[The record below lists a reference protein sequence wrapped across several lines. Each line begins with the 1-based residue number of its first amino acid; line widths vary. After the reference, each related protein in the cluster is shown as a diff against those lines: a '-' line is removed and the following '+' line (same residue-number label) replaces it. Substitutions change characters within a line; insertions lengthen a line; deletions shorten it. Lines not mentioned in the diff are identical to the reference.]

1 MVSRIKVEGLALLR
15 KNSATLSLNLDHGN
29 KRVLMQEART
39 LRSMMRS
46 RAPVKSGILKQAIV
60 TKKWKDRGGVTG
72 WVVGITK
79 QSDRPEF
86 HPAKGK
92 GKKQA
97 YYPASQE
104 YGTDF
109 HPAHSFIRAAWDM
122 RKNMI
127 RSRLRTAYKSI
138 IQRARG

>member
-1 MVSRIKVEGLALLR
+1 MVSRIKIEGLALLR

-39 LRSMMRS
+39 LRSIMRS
-46 RAPVKSGILKQAIV
+46 KAPVESGALKQAIV
-60 TKKWKDRGGVTG
+60 TKKWKDKDGITG

-79 QSDRPEF
+79 ESDRPEF
-86 HPAKGK
+86 HKGK
-92 GKKQA
+92 S

-104 YGTDF
+104 YGTSF

>member
-15 KNSATLSLNLDHGN
+15 KNSKTLSLNLDRGN
-29 KRVLMQEART
+29 KRTLMQEARI
-39 LRSMMRS
+39 LRNIMRS
-46 RAPVKSGILKQAIV
+46 NAPEKTGATKSALV
-60 TKKWKDRGGVTG
+60 TKKWKDKEGVTG
-72 WVVGITK
+72 WVVGITRET
-79 QSDRPEF
+79 SAEHPEF
-86 HPAKGK
+86 RKGEY
-92 GKKQA
+92 

-104 YGTDF
+104 FGTPF
-109 HPAHSFIRAAWDM
+109 HPAHSFIRKAWNM